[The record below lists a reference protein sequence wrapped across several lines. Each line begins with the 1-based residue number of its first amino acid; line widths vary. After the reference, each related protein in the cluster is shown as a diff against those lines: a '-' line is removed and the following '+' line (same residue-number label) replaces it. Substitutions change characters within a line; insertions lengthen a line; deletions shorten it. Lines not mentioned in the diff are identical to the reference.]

1 MVRHRRTANAIAQ
14 LRKADS
20 NRLGGLRQE
29 ARAGHPW
36 NGIDFKTPWL
46 SRVVQSENNPA
57 VGACFHSTMS
67 RERERANEVGCRP
80 RQSSGKDFFG
90 PVRLVLARVIK
101 DVVKLWANF
110 ADR

>member
-1 MVRHRRTANAIAQ
+1 VVRHRRTANAIAQ

-36 NGIDFKTPWL
+36 NGIDFK
-46 SRVVQSENNPA
+46 
-57 VGACFHSTMS
+57 
-67 RERERANEVGCRP
+67 
-80 RQSSGKDFFG
+80 SSGKDFFG